1 MQASRFVPIWLAFMA
16 VVLGQHHYAKKDV
29 LFAQVVVGGGFETVI
44 NLTNRGTSAYVGA
57 LTFFRLDNTVWSPY
71 VNRSSRSS
79 GEYEIQIRA
88 GRTVTLRLTGSQL
101 ESGAAVLR
109 SDNLRLD
116 NLIEAN
122 LTYRVLKDGQVSDS
136 VGLAPSQEFYRAS
149 LPFEEFAEV
158 GLALANA
165 DSSSNVTAEVD
176 LILYSAVG
184 GKLGTEAVRLGP
196 RSHRAR
202 FLHEFFPA
210 QTLERGRVEIRSE
223 TPIFGT
229 VLTLAGGEFS
239 SLPLEPTSINY
250 SIRLE
255 TGEHFSTGELALWA
269 EGSFLRGYLAISAL
283 DGEAFDDL
291 EFSLVN
297 GELEAGRLRLAL
309 TILQDPFLAEE
320 ATLTLGHDQ
329 FSFGAPVVSGEWI
342 ELFPDATTLKGTYEL
357 TRRD

>member
-1 MQASRFVPIWLAFMA
+1 MQASRFVVTWLAFMA

-29 LFAQVVVGGGFETVI
+29 LFAQVAVGGGFETVI
-44 NLTNRGTSAYVGA
+44 NLTNRGTSAYVGV

-79 GEYEIQIRA
+79 GEYEIKIRA
-88 GRTVTLRLTGSQL
+88 GETVTLRLTGPQL

-122 LTYRVLKDGQVSDS
+122 LTYLIRNDGQISDS
-136 VGLAPSQEFYRAS
+136 VGIAQSNEFHRAS
-149 LPFEEFAEV
+149 IPFEQFAET
-158 GLALANA
+158 GLALAHGGTSGQA
-165 DSSSNVTAEVD
+165 QVD
-176 LILYSAVG
+176 LTLYSAAG
-184 GKLGTEAVRLGP
+184 RKLGTAVVRLGP

-202 FLHEFFPA
+202 FLHEFFSE
-210 QTLERGRVEIRSE
+210 QTLERGRVEISSE
-223 TPIFGT
+223 APIFGT
-229 VLTLAGGEFS
+229 ALTLAGGEFS

-250 SIRLE
+250 SVRLE
-255 TGEHFSTGELALWA
+255 TGEHFATGELALWA

-283 DGEAFDDL
+283 DGEAFDEL

-297 GELEAGRLRLAL
+297 GELEAGRLRLAF
-309 TILQDPFLAEE
+309 TILQDPFFAEE

-329 FSFGAPVVSGEWI
+329 FSFGAPAVSGEWF
-342 ELFPDATTLKGTYEL
+342 ELFPDATTLEGTYEL